1 LLYLAR
7 REKGEK
13 VDTITVAL
21 RNRWFTEKEQVLV
34 ESGILKATLFR
45 YGSGVHAVEL
55 ANEHG
60 HIIVLP
66 YLGQQI
72 WNAFFH
78 GRYLNMKTMYHQP
91 KHTDFFLNTYGCFL
105 MHCGPLRM
113 GCPGPEDDHPLHG
126 DLPVADYDEAALVI
140 GEDEQGKYMGVTG
153 LFDYNRAFGEKY
165 QARPLVKIHEGS
177 SLVDIHMEIEN
188 RSHYPMELMYMSHV
202 NFRPVEYG
210 RIVQSVDWTK
220 ECMKVRTVIPEH
232 VEASPGFVDFLGKLE
247 ENPKLTEV
255 IRPDDEYD
263 PEIAFF
269 IESPKVDA
277 DGWSHYMQVHPD
289 KTADYV
295 RYKPEELDHNTRWI
309 SRTADQA
316 GLGLALPATCDPEGY
331 TAEKR
336 KGNIKEIPPRTSVS
350 FSVVA
355 GYLNEAEAREM
366 EGLIE
371 ELVA

>member
-1 LLYLAR
+1 MDAIR
-7 REKGEK
+7 
-13 VDTITVAL
+13 VAL
-21 RNRWFTEKEQVLV
+21 RKDWFTEKEQVLV
-34 ESGILKATLFR
+34 ESGILTATLFL
-45 YGSGVHAVEL
+45 YDSGVHAVRL

-66 YLGQQI
+66 YKGQQI

-78 GRYLNMKTMYHQP
+78 GRTLNMKTMYRQP
-91 KHTDFFLNTYGCFL
+91 KTSDHFLSTYGCFM

-113 GCPGPEDDHPLHG
+113 GCPGPEDDHVLHG
-126 DLPVADYDEAALVI
+126 DLPYAGYDEASLVL

-165 QARPLVKIHEGS
+165 QARPLVKLHGGS
-177 SLVDIHMEIEN
+177 SLVDISMEVEN
-188 RSHYPMELMYMSHV
+188 RSHYPMELMYMCHV

-210 RIVQSVDWTK
+210 RIVQSVPWTK
-220 ECMKVRTVIPEH
+220 ECMGVRTVIPEH

-247 ENPKLTEV
+247 KDPKLTAV

-269 IESPKVDA
+269 MQSPKVDSS
-277 DGWSHYMQVHPD
+277 GWSHFMQVHPD
-289 KTADYV
+289 KSADYV

-336 KGNIKEIPPRTSVS
+336 KGNIKEIPARTSVS

-355 GYLNEAEAREM
+355 GHLGGAEAKEM
-366 EGLIE
+366 EHLIE

>member
-1 LLYLAR
+1 LR
-7 REKGEK
+7 RG
-13 VDTITVAL
+13 
-21 RNRWFTEKEQVLV
+21 WFAEKELVLA
-34 ESGILKATLFR
+34 ESGSLIATIFR
-45 YGSGVHAVEL
+45 YRTGVRAVKL

-60 HIIVLP
+60 YILVLP
-66 YLGQQI
+66 FKGQQI

-78 GRYLNMKTMYHQP
+78 GRFLNMRTMYQEP
-91 KHTDFFLNTYGCFL
+91 KDVDHFLRTYGCFL

-113 GCPGPEDDHPLHG
+113 GCPGPEDDHVLHG
-126 DLPVADYDEAALVI
+126 DLPYADYDEAALVL
-140 GEDEQGKYMGVTG
+140 GEDEQGEYMGITG
-153 LFDYNRAFGEKY
+153 VFDYNRAFGEKY
-165 QARPLVKIHEGS
+165 QARPLVRLHQGS
-177 SLVDIHMEIEN
+177 SLVDIYMEIEN
-188 RSHYPMELMYMSHV
+188 LSHYPMELMYMSHV

-210 RIVQSVDWTK
+210 RIVQSVAWTK
-220 ECMKVRTVIPEH
+220 ESMKVRTAIPDH
-232 VEASPGFVDFLGKLE
+232 VEAAPDFVDFLGRLE
-247 ENPKLTEV
+247 ENPRLTEV
-255 IRPDDEYD
+255 IRPDDVYD

-269 IESPKVDA
+269 MESPQVDA

-289 KTADYV
+289 KSADYV

-336 KGNIKEIPPRTSVS
+336 KGNIKEIPARSSRS

-355 GYLNEAEAREM
+355 GYLNEAEAQEM
-366 EGLIE
+366 EVLIG